1 MAADISATMVK
12 ELRDKTSAGI
22 MDCKKA
28 LKESNGDIEKAV
40 DYLRKKGLATAQKRS
55 GRDASA
61 GIIHSYIHMGGKI
74 GVLVEV
80 NCETDFV
87 AKNEDFQEFVKGVAM
102 HIAAL
107 NPIGLTKED
116 VPLDVVEKEKK
127 IFEEKAKLQGKPENI
142 IEKIVSGQVEKFY
155 KDSCLMSQN
164 YVKNPDVTI
173 TDLLNELVA
182 KIGESIQ
189 IRRFVRYEIG
199 EK

>member
-28 LKESNGDIEKAV
+28 LKESNGDIEKAI

-61 GIIHSYIHMGGKI
+61 GIVQSYIHMGGKI

-107 NPIGLTKED
+107 NPIGLKKED